1 MHKGFLRLAAIL
13 GALSVGLGA
22 FGAHSLRQY
31 LPPDALNTFETGLRY
46 QFYHVFALLATGILY
61 KRFPTRRLKIAGFF
75 FVGGILLFSG
85 SLYALAAFSTSMN
98 TGSKS
103 IGIITP
109 LGGVFLIIGWIFLFF
124 GISSSVRTTRTGQ
137 SNKL

>member
-22 FGAHSLRQY
+22 FGAHSLRTI
-31 LPPDALNTFETGLRY
+31 LPPEALNIFETGVRY

-61 KRFPTRRLKIAGFF
+61 KRFPVKRLRFAGFF
-75 FVGGILLFSG
+75 FVSGIVLFSG
-85 SLYALAAFSTSMN
+85 SLYALATLAPSPNS
-98 TGSKS
+98 SLRS

-109 LGGVFLIIGWIFLFF
+109 LGGVFLIIGWIFLLI
-124 GISSSVRTTRTGQ
+124 GISNSVRTARSGQ